1 MKYRINEIIKNYNGN
16 ILLQGVQINEYYN
29 ILFQLLI
36 IIKSIIYNINH
47 KLKAYIKYINRNK

>member
-1 MKYRINEIIKNYNGN
+1 MKLIKYHNGN
-16 ILLQGVQINEYYN
+16 ILLLGVQINEFYN
-29 ILFQLLI
+29 RLFQLLI

>member
-36 IIKSIIYNINH
+36 TIKSIIYNTNH

>member
-1 MKYRINEIIKNYNGN
+1 MKLSKNYNGN

-36 IIKSIIYNINH
+36 IIKSIIYNINL